1 MAGRERRQGEARV
14 RRKSRQRSPSSEGEP
29 APAWTRVTRAK
40 EQSPL
45 SEQEKAN
52 RFPLWFCP
60 ACGCQR
66 NWSSRVTCH
75 ICLERRPKSAK
86 PSLALPPSV
95 RARRQD
101 TPPPAP
107 AQRLRRQSSPAG
119 AASQQASPATPV
131 VVGAAHKEIE
141 ARVRALKKDV
151 AHLEAQ
157 LESDPVH
164 YGLLLTTAQADLAS
178 ATEALQRSKPISAQL
193 TSCLSKKVHC
203 DKNVELTAKV
213 MKETDELA
221 LVNREAYAAAV
232 KAQSELEEELQRL
245 TLLHTAPAPAGA
257 VPAGAAA
264 ALLSALTP
272 SMALQL
278 QLLASLLQGPGR
290 AAILAAASPGLEP
303 SSSGPPQGE
312 GNATPRPSPT
322 TPPAKDDRGAGP
334 GASGSKARSRSPT
347 DRKGDLAGVHHV
359 GLQIDGLTQL
369 QAVLGLFVAECTS
382 VQDNGVEDMKE
393 DEL

>member
-1 MAGRERRQGEARV
+1 MDSSHQGKGTVPFVGTREGEAFPTVVLPGLRLSAQLV
-14 RRKSRQRSPSSEGEP
+14 LTGYLPHLSGTAPKVGEAEPGAPSLCPGSASGHSPTCPRP
-29 APAWTRVTRAK
+29 APASAVLTGGGGISAGLSRDAGCGGGRAQGNRGK
-40 EQSPL
+40 GPRP
-45 SEQEKAN
+45 QEG
-52 RFPLWFCP
+52 R
-60 ACGCQR
+60 G
-66 NWSSRVTCH
+66 
-75 ICLERRPKSAK
+75 
-86 PSLALPPSV
+86 PPG
-95 RARRQD
+95 
-101 TPPPAP
+101 
-107 AQRLRRQSSPAG
+107 G
-119 AASQQASPATPV
+119 AAGIGSNALRPPV
-131 VVGAAHKEIE
+131 VHG
-141 ARVRALKKDV
+141 
-151 AHLEAQ
+151 
-157 LESDPVH
+157 
-164 YGLLLTTAQADLAS
+164 QADLAS

-303 SSSGPPQGE
+303 SSSVPPQGE

-334 GASGSKARSRSPT
+334 GTSGSKARSRSPN

-359 GLQIDGLTQL
+359 GFQIDGLTQL

-382 VQDNGVEDMKE
+382 VQDNGAEDMKE